1 MPQNF
6 DYMTLDG
13 LRIEARQ
20 KLTAQQPRSIG
31 EASRISGVSP
41 GDVTV
46 LMVWLTK
53 QEAMER
59 NVKDVGNDGNDG
71 ALPQTPAGN

>member
-1 MPQNF
+1 
-6 DYMTLDG
+6 MTLDG

-53 QEAMER
+53 QEAMGR
-59 NVKDVGNDGNDG
+59 NVKDDGNDRNDG

>member
-1 MPQNF
+1 
-6 DYMTLDG
+6 MTLDG

-53 QEAMER
+53 QEAMGK
-59 NVKDVGNDGNDG
+59 NVKDDGNDGNVG

>member
-1 MPQNF
+1 
-6 DYMTLDG
+6 MTLDG

-53 QEAMER
+53 QEAMGR
-59 NVKDVGNDGNDG
+59 NVKDDGNVGNDRNDG

>member
-1 MPQNF
+1 
-6 DYMTLDG
+6 MTLDG

-53 QEAMER
+53 QEALKR
-59 NVKDVGNDGNDG
+59 DVKDDRNDG